1 MKRLFLL
8 GLAMISMGFAPTA
21 FGQRNMVRETAIEQ
35 QLQAKH
41 PELVES
47 FRAARVAMDRNDYG
61 ETERLLTDVVK
72 QAPDFDPAL
81 RRLGAAKLQ
90 NGQRAEG
97 IKFLEQAIARNA
109 SVANLS
115 SLAYA
120 LGFPEKNT
128 ASAEDKRTALNLLRK
143 CRQLPDGQDEDVLSA
158 TAQLAFN
165 TENIPVARE
174 AIDALQL
181 KYPDHP
187 TTHLFTAY
195 LAATDEN
202 WITAEDE
209 MRVAEKL
216 GLDHQVA
223 QNFYDSGVHSHA
235 LTWRWIHGL
244 GWTIAAWIAGLALL
258 CGTGYLLSNVTLRQ
272 IERSNPQ
279 VPIATAEKRLRKI
292 YRLVLNITGLYYYI
306 SLPVVA
312 VLVLLVSGAII
323 YGFLALGRIPI
334 QITLMLIVGV
344 FATIWSMGKSLFLR
358 VNASDPGR
366 ALVRAEAEE
375 LWRLSEEVARD
386 LETRAIDEIRIT
398 VGTDLCVYE
407 RGNWREKL
415 NGQAKRILVVGTA
428 VLNEF
433 KIADFRSVLAHEYGH
448 FAHRDTA
455 GGDIALRVQND
466 MIKFYVAMA
475 EAGQATWMNVA
486 FHFLRFYNFIF
497 RRISHGATR
506 LQEVLADRVAALHY
520 GPKAFESGL
529 RHVIRQHVNFDFV
542 AEREITAAVEAR
554 RPLNNLY
561 TEAIPQSGFV
571 HDEFEKAIKRPT
583 SPDDTH
589 PGPLDRFRLIAT
601 LPEPA
606 HFAPSGLV
614 WELFRDREAITKE
627 MLVQVEKNIARHRN

>member
-1 MKRLFLL
+1 MKKLFLF
-8 GLAMISMGFAPTA
+8 GLAVISIGLVPTA
-21 FGQRNMVRETAIEQ
+21 LGQRNMAREAAIEQ

-47 FRAARVAMDRNDYG
+47 FRAARVAMDRNDYV

-72 QAPDFDPAL
+72 QAADFDPAL
-81 RRLGAAKLQ
+81 RRLGAAKIQ

-97 IKFLEQAIARNA
+97 MKLLEQAIARNA

-120 LGFPEKNT
+120 LAFPDKNT

-165 TENIPVARE
+165 TENVPVARE
-174 AIDALQL
+174 AVDILQL

-195 LAATDEN
+195 LTATDEN
-202 WITAEDE
+202 WITAENE

-223 QNFYDSGVHSHA
+223 QNFYDSGIHSRA
-235 LTWRWIHGL
+235 LTWRWIYGI
-244 GWTIAAWIAGLALL
+244 GWTVAAWVAGLALL

-312 VLVLLVSGAII
+312 VLVLFVSGAII
-323 YGFLALGRIPI
+323 YGFLAIGRIPI

-358 VNASDPGR
+358 VKASDPGR
-366 ALVRAEAEE
+366 ALVRAEAED

-407 RGNWREKL
+407 RGSWREKL

-448 FAHRDTA
+448 FSNRDTA

-475 EAGQATWMNVA
+475 EAGQATWINVA

-542 AEREITAAVEAR
+542 AEREINAAVEAR

-561 TEAIPQSGFV
+561 TEAIPQNGFV

-583 SPDDTH
+583 TPDDTH

-606 HFAPSGLV
+606 HPAPSGLV
-614 WELFRDREAITKE
+614 WDLFRDREAITKE
-627 MLVQVEKNIARHRN
+627 MLVQVEKNIARHRS